1 MDIEQF
7 ETIALNV
14 SLLGLFAFMF
24 FIVYDLAKKSKAGKL
39 GTTMMFMAL
48 CLGMLGFLMK
58 GLIAKVLGLE

>member
-1 MDIEQF
+1 MDVEQF

-14 SLLGLFAFMF
+14 SLVGLFLFMF

-39 GTTMMFMAL
+39 GTFVMFGAL

-58 GLIAKVLGLE
+58 GIITKLLGLE

>member
-7 ETIALNV
+7 EEIALNV
-14 SLLGLFAFMF
+14 SLIGLFGLML

-39 GTTMMFMAL
+39 GTFVLFFAL

-58 GLIAKVLGLE
+58 GFVAQRFGLE

>member
-14 SLLGLFAFMF
+14 SLVGLFLFMF

-39 GTTMMFMAL
+39 GTLVMFGAL
-48 CLGMLGFLMK
+48 CLGMLGFLLK
-58 GLIAKVLGLE
+58 GVITAVLGLE

>member
-1 MDIEQF
+1 MGVEQF

-14 SLLGLFAFMF
+14 SLVGLFLFMF

-39 GTTMMFMAL
+39 GTFVMFGAL

-58 GLIAKVLGLE
+58 GVIAKLLGLE

>member
-1 MDIEQF
+1 VDVEQF

-14 SLLGLFAFMF
+14 SLVGLFLFMF

-39 GTTMMFMAL
+39 GTFVMFGAL

-58 GLIAKVLGLE
+58 GIITKLLGLE

>member
-7 ETIALNV
+7 EEIALNV
-14 SLLGLFAFMF
+14 SLIGLFGLML

-39 GTTMMFMAL
+39 GTFVLFFAL

-58 GLIAKVLGLE
+58 GFVAQLFGLE